1 MSTLL
6 PGWSNRDRGQELSE
20 GALKVFYVDDSSG
33 DDTLPEAALRS
44 ERCPHSLD
52 AMLKAILQKSCPSPS
67 SQST

>member
-6 PGWSNRDRGQELSE
+6 PGWSNRDRGRELSE

-33 DDTLPEAALRS
+33 DDMLTEAALRN

-52 AMLKAILQKSCPSPS
+52 VILKAILQKSCPSPS
-67 SQST
+67 SRST